1 MIVNRSLDILI
12 VMQCIWVDSFDIQ
25 EFDIGV
31 SSLSELQVSQLPS
44 TNRSSYCRAKR
55 LVVKF
60 RETNEGTV
68 FHANP
73 KCPTRCQKKLHTK

>member
-31 SSLSELQVSQLPS
+31 SCEFDL
-44 TNRSSYCRAKR
+44 YICKR
-55 LVVKF
+55 YYGAIVHLI
-60 RETNEGTV
+60 NS
-68 FHANP
+68 N
-73 KCPTRCQKKLHTK
+73 L